1 MVGSPFRTT
10 IRTVTYTS
18 SRTVTYTSRTSNSV
32 KTPATGRLVTAPT

>member
-18 SRTVTYTSRTSNSV
+18 IRTVTYTSRTSNSV
-32 KTPATGRLVTAPT
+32 KTPAMGQTVTAPT